1 MQAWGAPWDRA
12 AVFPAFLW
20 LRSGISGFSGP
31 RSGISG
37 CSAGMALTR
46 DKHYFTI
53 GLLEPK
59 FWTFVLTAF
68 ADNFTGLYKEA
79 ANLKFVAEDIRMEE
93 RQLHANFRIIPQIH
107 ATNIGTVLS
116 FSNSRCSNF
125 CSGFFRARWRVC
137 MACQSLYVCVYIPGL
152 FWIYFNSFVCVQVIF
167 SFCDRTTCD
176 ATSESSYEIMP
187 SMFCLQ
193 AVLVRAI
200 LAWSHLSCLSAVAM
214 WVRRMVTHSRSIK
227 GCV

>member
-1 MQAWGAPWDRA
+1 MQAWGARWDRA

-20 LRSGISGFSGP
+20 PRGGISGFSGP

-93 RQLHANFRIIPQIH
+93 RQLHANFRIINQIH

-137 MACQSLYVCVYIPGL
+137 MSCQSVYVCVFL
-152 FWIYFNSFVCVQVIF
+152 DYFSSFVCVQVIF

-176 ATSESSYEIMP
+176 ATSESSYETCRRC
-187 SMFCLQ
+187 FAYNKLQ

-214 WVRRMVTHSRSIK
+214 WVRRMVTHSRSFK

>member
-1 MQAWGAPWDRA
+1 M
-12 AVFPAFLW
+12 
-20 LRSGISGFSGP
+20 GP

-93 RQLHANFRIIPQIH
+93 RQLHANFRIINQIH

-137 MACQSLYVCVYIPGL
+137 MACQSLYVCVCIPGL
-152 FWIYFNSFVCVQVIF
+152 FQQ
-167 SFCDRTTCD
+167 
-176 ATSESSYEIMP
+176 
-187 SMFCLQ
+187 FCL
-193 AVLVRAI
+193 RAGYFFI
-200 LAWSHLSCLSAVAM
+200 LRSHYMRCNL
-214 WVRRMVTHSRSIK
+214 
-227 GCV
+227 

>member
-1 MQAWGAPWDRA
+1 MQAWGARWDRA

-20 LRSGISGFSGP
+20 PRSGISGFSGP

-93 RQLHANFRIIPQIH
+93 RQLHANFRIINQIH

-137 MACQSLYVCVYIPGL
+137 MACQSLYVCVYS
-152 FWIYFNSFVCVQVIF
+152 WIIS
-167 SFCDRTTCD
+167 
-176 ATSESSYEIMP
+176 
-187 SMFCLQ
+187 
-193 AVLVRAI
+193 AVLFTCRLFFHFVIALHAMQPLNLHMR
-200 LAWSHLSCLSAVAM
+200 SCCRCFAYKQSLFE
-214 WVRRMVTHSRSIK
+214 TF
-227 GCV
+227 

>member
-1 MQAWGAPWDRA
+1 
-12 AVFPAFLW
+12 
-20 LRSGISGFSGP
+20 
-31 RSGISG
+31 
-37 CSAGMALTR
+37 MALTR
-46 DKHYFTI
+46 DKHFFTI

-93 RQLHANFRIIPQIH
+93 RQLHANFRIINQIH

-137 MACQSLYVCVYIPGL
+137 MACQSVYVCVFL
-152 FWIYFNSFVCVQVIF
+152 DYFSSFVCVQVIF

-193 AVLVRAI
+193 QVTSSPCSSHSSMVTFELPIGRCDVGQANGHPFALFQRLRLVRA
-200 LAWSHLSCLSAVAM
+200 
-214 WVRRMVTHSRSIK
+214 
-227 GCV
+227 

>member
-1 MQAWGAPWDRA
+1 MQAWGARWDRA

-20 LRSGISGFSGP
+20 PRSGISGFSGP

-93 RQLHANFRIIPQIH
+93 RQLHANFRIINQIH

-137 MACQSLYVCVYIPGL
+137 MACQSLYVCVCIPGL
-152 FWIYFNSFVCVQVIF
+152 FQQFCLRAGYFFILWSHYMRCNL
-167 SFCDRTTCD
+167 
-176 ATSESSYEIMP
+176 ESSYEIML

-193 AVLVRAI
+193 AVLVRDI

-214 WVRRMVTHSRSIK
+214 WVRRMVTHSRSFK